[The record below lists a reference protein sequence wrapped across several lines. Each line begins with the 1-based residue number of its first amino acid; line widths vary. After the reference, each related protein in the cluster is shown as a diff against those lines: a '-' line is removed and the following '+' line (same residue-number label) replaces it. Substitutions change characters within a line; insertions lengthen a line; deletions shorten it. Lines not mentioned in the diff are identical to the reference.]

1 VQVEVLHQFYL
12 FMLYH
17 KLLIPLVPTQ
27 FLQEK
32 MPLLL
37 LLSPLEHLEQ
47 QVMVDRL
54 MRIVLLEEAVA
65 AVDKVVAALK

>member
-1 VQVEVLHQFYL
+1 
-12 FMLYH
+12 ML
-17 KLLIPLVPTQ
+17 LETTQ

-54 MRIVLLEEAVA
+54 MRIMLLEEAVE
-65 AVDKVVAALK
+65 AVEKVVVELK